1 MHSQGVLTEQLGSE
15 DLDQMVQAA
24 IQDEVVQALLK
35 TGNPVTQ
42 ESYLALAHPEDE
54 PTMPEVVAGLPA
66 FFHHLPP
73 AETSSTP
80 LSDKL
85 SEKYLVRTD
94 STPLTLSFPEAGQL
108 LQPK

>member
-1 MHSQGVLTEQLGSE
+1 MHSQGVLTARQGRGPGP
-15 DLDQMVQAA
+15 DGTGGDQN
-24 IQDEVVQALLK
+24 DVVQSLLK

-54 PTMPEVVAGLPA
+54 PTMPEVVAGLPS
-66 FFHHLPP
+66 FFLHLPP
-73 AETSSTP
+73 AETSST

-85 SEKYLVRTD
+85 SEEYPVRTD
-94 STPLTLSFPEAGQL
+94 SSPNTLLSEVGQL

>member
-15 DLDQMVQAA
+15 DLDQMVQVA

-35 TGNPVTQ
+35 TGHPVTQ
-42 ESYLALAHPEDE
+42 ESYLSLAHPEDE
-54 PTMPEVVAGLPA
+54 PTMPEVVAGLPD
-66 FFHHLPP
+66 FFRHLPE

-94 STPLTLSFPEAGQL
+94 STPQTLSSLHQGQL

>member
-1 MHSQGVLTEQLGSE
+1 MQSQGVLTAQPGSE
-15 DLDQMVQAA
+15 DLDQMVQVA
-24 IQDEVVQALLK
+24 IQDDVVQALLK

-42 ESYLALAHPEDE
+42 ESYLALAHPEDD

-66 FFHHLPP
+66 FFHLMPP
-73 AETSSTP
+73 AEGSSTT

-94 STPLTLSFPEAGQL
+94 STPQTLSSLVQGQL